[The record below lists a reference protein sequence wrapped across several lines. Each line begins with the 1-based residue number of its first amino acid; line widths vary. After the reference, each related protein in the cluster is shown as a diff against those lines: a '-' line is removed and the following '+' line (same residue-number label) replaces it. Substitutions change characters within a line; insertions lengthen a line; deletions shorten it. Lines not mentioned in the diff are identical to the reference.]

1 MLSSTTAKPH
11 RRQSSRPNSA
21 SSSSVVTVKRAAS
34 LSSSRSGSRTPHST
48 VRASSPDSYS
58 KAGALAG
65 PADANQTLR
74 VKETQSRP
82 GSAGGAREGIATLNR
97 WSQSTSSS
105 KNSAQGPAQSQG
117 HKKRTSFSR
126 RLSLG
131 GSPSFGPLRNFTTP
145 QSPVTARNV
154 LTKTRHSPKGDARE
168 RNSSV
173 KSPLP
178 FRPTLDTSIPS
189 STAKLSPSSA
199 SGTPITNEALN
210 TPLSF
215 SGFGDYFDQTLQQK
229 SPNLRGAG
237 GNVKRYSDAKKGS
250 GTNIRGSQRASASL
264 SDTRGKDKAQSKV
277 QTASEGDPKR
287 QGHSRNRYDP
297 AKGSGEAE
305 GGSSFSS
312 STRSDRDSTR
322 KHRSPSQ
329 KTMLSKAL
337 QKANTAVL
345 LDNAQNFE
353 GAMESYEDACQLLQ
367 RVMQR
372 SNGDDDRKKLEA
384 IRTTYTN
391 RIRELRSLDSTYQ
404 VAEGKAL
411 PDRPIS
417 NDSIDR
423 DSLGSPGYD
432 EDDNAIVGMATTT
445 RIVNTSNGSSHLN
458 GAVALKNRTSATP
471 SRLLPSALEDSNRA
485 SSSPSKKRKSGK
497 MLNVPMAPEYMPP
510 PLSPRRPSGP
520 SPDGLTSPTP
530 QLPDKVKLDIT
541 DQSTSWLDTIDES
554 GGSSGSSVHSR
565 SSPLRVRRKRIRSRS
580 VEEDTEA
587 AFGAA
592 LDAAVEAAYDDG
604 FEIADNTEAFGLKS
618 DVYSQAKRDVGPDS
632 ERLRQVEPETAA
644 AQISRAEVD
653 ETLGKA
659 VKAGD
664 IDYLDEEAEEEERLL
679 EEMTKG
685 YVMDDFEFDLQSMSA
700 LPRQSDS
707 SSFSGKT
714 WPSSTGSNNV
724 TAGTSLTTL
733 PESAEP
739 NSTGPPPLPPPAGA
753 LPAPPLPNP
762 KSSSSAMPAP
772 PRPSS
777 FASPSGPGVRDRR
790 LSGQKAKELK
800 IHTNATPVAQTN
812 SNVRQEPAIVN
823 VMTKP
828 APLPKD
834 DVKPDL
840 VSRPR
845 PNIARAVTSQ
855 LTTPIEPMASNELP
869 RPSAT
874 PKPTQVVVKG
884 NVDILPSIS
893 PGRAITK
900 VASAPED
907 LRKNASLTSL
917 KSRTLTAA
925 TPELPDT
932 SPGTPASGTW
942 PQPIDPKRSLGVSA
956 PSMPTPTAANIVATG
971 LPTGGMY
978 LFEDHLRSSED
989 PSTPNQAT
997 MVAPLP
1003 IEPCPE
1009 SFLLRPFWLMRCLY
1023 QTLAHPRGGYLTSRL
1038 FVPRDVWRVKNVKLK
1053 GIEEKISSCDLLTA
1067 ALLKLGKV
1075 DTLDADAVLEEMQ
1088 SLEGVLDQV
1097 RASLTKKIG
1106 SEVGVHG
1113 ASSLFKAS
1121 GSADDGSN
1129 AEPTASKSS
1138 NVSGKSYLTGWRKLR
1153 SKSSGAGFATTV
1165 NSSVAR
1171 EAGGKDTLS
1180 MSSLPMTPALASKP
1194 QKRNVSQIQ
1203 CTGPHA
1209 TYMAALARLFDAV
1222 QVLGKNE

>member
-1 MLSSTTAKPH
+1 
-11 RRQSSRPNSA
+11 
-21 SSSSVVTVKRAAS
+21 
-34 LSSSRSGSRTPHST
+34 
-48 VRASSPDSYS
+48 
-58 KAGALAG
+58 
-65 PADANQTLR
+65 
-74 VKETQSRP
+74 
-82 GSAGGAREGIATLNR
+82 
-97 WSQSTSSS
+97 
-105 KNSAQGPAQSQG
+105 
-117 HKKRTSFSR
+117 
-126 RLSLG
+126 
-131 GSPSFGPLRNFTTP
+131 
-145 QSPVTARNV
+145 
-154 LTKTRHSPKGDARE
+154 
-168 RNSSV
+168 
-173 KSPLP
+173 
-178 FRPTLDTSIPS
+178 
-189 STAKLSPSSA
+189 
-199 SGTPITNEALN
+199 
-210 TPLSF
+210 
-215 SGFGDYFDQTLQQK
+215 
-229 SPNLRGAG
+229 
-237 GNVKRYSDAKKGS
+237 
-250 GTNIRGSQRASASL
+250 
-264 SDTRGKDKAQSKV
+264 
-277 QTASEGDPKR
+277 
-287 QGHSRNRYDP
+287 
-297 AKGSGEAE
+297 
-305 GGSSFSS
+305 
-312 STRSDRDSTR
+312 
-322 KHRSPSQ
+322 
-329 KTMLSKAL
+329 
-337 QKANTAVL
+337 
-345 LDNAQNFE
+345 
-353 GAMESYEDACQLLQ
+353 
-367 RVMQR
+367 
-372 SNGDDDRKKLEA
+372 
-384 IRTTYTN
+384 
-391 RIRELRSLDSTYQ
+391 
-404 VAEGKAL
+404 
-411 PDRPIS
+411 
-417 NDSIDR
+417 
-423 DSLGSPGYD
+423 
-432 EDDNAIVGMATTT
+432 
-445 RIVNTSNGSSHLN
+445 
-458 GAVALKNRTSATP
+458 
-471 SRLLPSALEDSNRA
+471 
-485 SSSPSKKRKSGK
+485 
-497 MLNVPMAPEYMPP
+497 MLNVPMEPEYMPP

-520 SPDGLTSPTP
+520 SPEGTASSTT
-530 QLPDKVKLDIT
+530 QLSEKTKLDIT

-565 SSPLRVRRKRIRSRS
+565 SSSLRLRRKRIRSRS
-580 VEEDTEA
+580 LEEDTEA

-604 FEIADNTEAFGLKS
+604 FEIADDTEAFGLRS
-618 DVYSQAKRDVGPDS
+618 DVYTQAERDVGPAR
-632 ERLRQVEPETAA
+632 ERPRHREAETE
-644 AQISRAEVD
+644 AQKARTEAD
-653 ETLGKA
+653 KALGKS
-659 VKAGD
+659 VKPGD

-714 WPSSTGSNNV
+714 WPSSTGSNNA

-733 PESAEP
+733 PESADP
-739 NSTGPPPLPPPAGA
+739 NATVPPPLPPPAGA

-762 KSSSSAMPAP
+762 ASVSSSSSAMPPP

-800 IHTNATPVAQTN
+800 IHTTAIPVAQTN
-812 SNVRQEPAIVN
+812 TNVRQEPAIGN

-828 APLPKD
+828 VPLPKD

-874 PKPTQVVVKG
+874 PKPTQVAAKG
-884 NVDILPSIS
+884 NGDVLPSLS

-900 VASAPED
+900 VASAPEE
-907 LRKNASLTSL
+907 LRKNASSTSL
-917 KSRTLTAA
+917 KSRTLTTA

-942 PQPIDPKRSLGVSA
+942 PQTIDPKRPFGVSA
-956 PSMPTPTAANIVATG
+956 PSMPTPTAANFVATG

-1003 IEPCPE
+1003 LEPCPE

-1067 ALLKLGKV
+1067 ALLKLGRV

-1097 RASLTKKIG
+1097 RASLTKKVG

-1121 GSADDGSN
+1121 GSADDGINS
-1129 AEPTASKSS
+1129 EPSVSKSS
-1138 NVSGKSYLTGWRKLR
+1138 SVSGKSYLTGWRKLR
-1153 SKSSGAGFATTV
+1153 SKSSGAGFATTAS
-1165 NSSVAR
+1165 SSVTR
-1171 EAGGKDTLS
+1171 EGGKDTLS

-1194 QKRNVSQIQ
+1194 PKRNVSQIQ

-1222 QVLGKNE
+1222 QVLGKTGDTTFREFC